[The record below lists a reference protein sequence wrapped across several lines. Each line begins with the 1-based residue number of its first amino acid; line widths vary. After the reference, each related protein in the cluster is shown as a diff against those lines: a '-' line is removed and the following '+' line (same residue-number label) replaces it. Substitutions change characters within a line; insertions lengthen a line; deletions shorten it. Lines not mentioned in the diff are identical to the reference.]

1 MATTTTV
8 PPYRH
13 FHGEAHVLSGH
24 LRRPIEQRIEKHA
37 EIVLRDQKDGHLTRF
52 TEQVDIEGL
61 VSFKSGRTR
70 VSGSRSLK
78 NDPKNHGFV
87 TVATSVV
94 EGLNVFEVIT
104 ADRIVAQVSTDY
116 PMDSGRKDESGNMDS
131 ANYPHVTFLGTHFDN
146 VRVNG
151 GLLTLKLNFGIIG
164 EREGDTSYLSHPSF
178 VDRAREQTKKLAN
191 AKDLP
196 EDLRRVFADR
206 LKAMDNLKGSSKPEV
221 TFSIVENID
230 NLDEIPI
237 PGAKVVGHVL
247 ILPQFG
253 TVSLGEVNVSEV
265 ANQDRRIPPSNYFEL
280 TMLQV
285 NLGCVG
291 HGTVTGAVVATNGGK
306 GPPQG
311 GG

>member
-8 PPYRH
+8 PRYRH

-24 LRRPIEQRIEKHA
+24 LQRPIDQRIEKHA
-37 EIVLRDQKDGHLTRF
+37 EIVLQNQKDGHLTRF

-94 EGLNVFEVIT
+94 EGLSVFEVIT

-116 PMDSGRKDESGNMDS
+116 PLDNGNNES
-131 ANYPHVTFLGTHFDN
+131 AHFPHVTFLGTHFDN

-151 GLLTLKLNFGIIG
+151 GLLTLKLNLGIIG
-164 EREGDTSYLSHPSF
+164 EREGDTSYLSHRSF
-178 VDRAREQTKKLAN
+178 LDRAREQTKRIAN
-191 AKDLP
+191 AKVLP
-196 EDLRRVFADR
+196 EDLQGVFADR
-206 LKAMDNLKGSSKPEV
+206 LKAFDNLKGSREAKI

-230 NLDEIPI
+230 NLDAIPI
-237 PGAKVVGHVL
+237 PGVKVVGHVL

-253 TVSLGEVNVSEV
+253 TVSLGEVDVSEV
-265 ANQDRRIPPSNYFEL
+265 LNEGSEIPSNYFEL
-280 TMLQV
+280 RMLQI

-291 HGTVTGAVVATNGGK
+291 HGTVTGAAAAANGGH
-306 GPPQG
+306 GPG
-311 GG
+311 TR

>member
-13 FHGEAHVLSGH
+13 FHGEAHVLSGQ
-24 LRRPIEQRIEKHA
+24 LQRPVEQRIEKHA
-37 EIVLRDQKDGHLTRF
+37 EIILRDQKDGHLTRF
-52 TEQVDIEGL
+52 TEEVNIEGL
-61 VSFKSGRTR
+61 VSFQSGRTR

-116 PMDSGRKDESGNMDS
+116 PMDSGRKDKDGRTEH

-151 GLLTLKLNFGIIG
+151 GLLTLKLNLGILG
-164 EREGDTSYLSHPSF
+164 EREGDTSYLSHRSF
-178 VDRAREQTKKLAN
+178 LDRARKQTERITN

-196 EDLRRVFADR
+196 EHLQRVFADR
-206 LKAMDNLKGSSKPEV
+206 LKAMDKLKGSRESKI

-230 NLDEIPI
+230 NLDTIPI
-237 PGAKVVGHVL
+237 PGVKVVGHVL
-247 ILPQFG
+247 ILPHFG

-265 ANQDRRIPPSNYFEL
+265 LDEYSDIPSNYFEL
-280 TMLQV
+280 TMLQI
-285 NLGCVG
+285 NMGCVG
-291 HGTVTGAVVATNGGK
+291 HGTVTGAVAAANGGH
-306 GPPQG
+306 GPG
-311 GG
+311 TG

>member
-24 LRRPIEQRIEKHA
+24 LQRPIEQRIEKHA

-52 TEQVDIEGL
+52 TEEVDIEGL

-70 VSGSRSLK
+70 VSGSQTLK

-94 EGLNVFEVIT
+94 EGLSVFEVIT
-104 ADRIVAQVSTDY
+104 VDRVVAQVSTDY
-116 PMDSGRKDESGNMDS
+116 PVDSGRKSKDGQTES
-131 ANYPHVTFLGTHFDN
+131 ANFPHVTFLGSHFDN

-151 GLLTLKLNFGIIG
+151 GLLTLKLNLGIVG
-164 EREGDTSYLSHPSF
+164 EREGDTSYLSHRSF
-178 VDRAREQTKKLAN
+178 LDRAREQTKKIAN

-206 LKAMDNLKGSSKPEV
+206 LKAFDNLKGSREPKV
-221 TFSIVENID
+221 TFSIVESID
-230 NLDEIPI
+230 NLDAIPI

-265 ANQDRRIPPSNYFEL
+265 LNEGSDIPSNYFEL
-280 TMLQV
+280 KMLQI

-291 HGTVTGAVVATNGGK
+291 HGAVTGPVAAANGGH
-306 GPPQG
+306 GPG
-311 GG
+311 TR

>member
-13 FHGEAHVLSGH
+13 FHGEAHVLSGQ
-24 LRRPIEQRIEKHA
+24 LQRPVEQRIEKHA
-37 EIVLRDQKDGHLTRF
+37 EIILRDQKDGHLTRF
-52 TEQVDIEGL
+52 TEEVNIEGL
-61 VSFKSGRTR
+61 VSFQSGRTR

-116 PMDSGRKDESGNMDS
+116 PMDSGRKDKDGRTEH

-151 GLLTLKLNFGIIG
+151 GLLTLKLNLGIIG
-164 EREGDTSYLSHPSF
+164 EREGDTSYLSHRSF
-178 VDRAREQTKKLAN
+178 LDRARKQTERIAN

-196 EDLRRVFADR
+196 EHLQREFADR
-206 LKAMDNLKGSSKPEV
+206 LKAMDKLKGSREPKI

-230 NLDEIPI
+230 NLDAIPI
-237 PGAKVVGHVL
+237 PGVKVVGHVL
-247 ILPQFG
+247 ILPHFG

-265 ANQDRRIPPSNYFEL
+265 LDEYSDIPSNYFEL
-280 TMLQV
+280 TMLQI
-285 NLGCVG
+285 NMGCVG
-291 HGTVTGAVVATNGGK
+291 HGTVTGAVAAANGGH
-306 GPPQG
+306 GPG
-311 GG
+311 TG

>member
-24 LRRPIEQRIEKHA
+24 LQRPIEQKIEKHA
-37 EIVLRDQKDGHLTRF
+37 EIVLQNQKDGHLTRF
-52 TEQVDIEGL
+52 TEEVDIEGL

-94 EGLNVFEVIT
+94 EGLSVFEVIT

-116 PMDSGRKDESGNMDS
+116 PVDNGQDENTSF
-131 ANYPHVTFLGTHFDN
+131 PHVTFLGTHFDN

-151 GLLTLKLNFGIIG
+151 GLLTLKLNLGIIG
-164 EREGDTSYLSHPSF
+164 EREGDTSYLSHRSF
-178 VDRAREQTKKLAN
+178 LDRAREQTKKIAN
-191 AKDLP
+191 ANVLP
-196 EDLRRVFADR
+196 EELQRVFADR
-206 LKAMDNLKGSSKPEV
+206 LNAFDNLKGNREPKV
-221 TFSIVENID
+221 TVSIVESID
-230 NLDEIPI
+230 NLDAIPI
-237 PGAKVVGHVL
+237 PGAKVIGHVL

-253 TVSLGEVNVSEV
+253 TVSLGEVNISEV
-265 ANQDRRIPPSNYFEL
+265 LNEGSDIPSNYFEL

-291 HGTVTGAVVATNGGK
+291 HGTVTGAVAAANGGH
-306 GPPQG
+306 GPG
-311 GG
+311 TR